1 MNGGF
6 SVPIEEEKPMA
17 GNFCSHCGNAV
28 SPMAAACPQCG
39 HPVAT
44 QQATSQNAVGQPL
57 GDPYAQAVGQP
68 LLNPYA
74 PLKSR
79 VTAGVLGILIGG
91 IGIHKF
97 YLGKVGL
104 GVLYAVLFLFFWW
117 TFIPTIIG
125 LVEGIIYL
133 TQTDQEF
140 AAKQGVSVI

>member
-1 MNGGF
+1 
-6 SVPIEEEKPMA
+6 MA

-44 QQATSQNAVGQPL
+44 QQATGQPL
-57 GDPYAQAVGQP
+57 GGQP
-68 LLNPYA
+68 LANPYTPA
-74 PLKSR
+74 KSR
-79 VTAGVLGILIGG
+79 VTAGVLGILLGG

-104 GVLYAVLFLFFWW
+104 GVVYILFCW
-117 TFIPTIIG
+117 TYVPAIIG

-133 TQTDQEF
+133 TQNDQDF
-140 AAKQGVSVI
+140 AAKQGVRVV